1 MIVRPVTLEGQ
12 FIRLEPLGMEHRPAL
27 CAVAFDEDI
36 WRWATV
42 SMQTPDEMRRYI
54 ETALRWQREGSA
66 LPFAITLQRTG
77 QAVGSTR
84 FANIDTS
91 NRRLE
96 IGWTWLAR
104 PWQRTA
110 ANTEAK
116 YLLLSHAFEELGAV
130 RVEFKTDTHNAQS
143 RRALQRIGAREEG
156 TLRSHMLL
164 ETGRIRDSV
173 YYSIIAP
180 EWPAVKVALEQ
191 RLTA

>member
-1 MIVRPVTLEGQ
+1 MASLDRAGQSIMIVRPVTLEGQ

-116 YLLLSHAFEELGAV
+116 YLLLSHASRSWAPFASS
-130 RVEFKTDTHNAQS
+130 S
-143 RRALQRIGAREEG
+143 RRTR
-156 TLRSHMLL
+156 TTHS
-164 ETGRIRDSV
+164 
-173 YYSIIAP
+173 
-180 EWPAVKVALEQ
+180 PAAHFSGSALEK
-191 RLTA
+191 RGPSEATCCWKPAGSGIPCTTASSRPNGPR

>member
-191 RLTA
+191 RLTT